1 MDLSIIIVNYNV
13 YNDIIQCIKSIYEHL
28 KGLKFEIIVIDN
40 CSFNRDIEELN
51 NIYPEVNLIL
61 LNNNN
66 GFGFANNIG
75 MKASSGKYFLL
86 LNPDIIIQD
95 NSIYILFETLE
106 KYKNAAVVGPVQYKP
121 GSGLEYYYT
130 FFPSLYSRFTQEF
143 GLYMKTNLM
152 KKRFY
157 SFLDSNIARG
167 VPFKVDWVIGS
178 SMMVRKEIFELT
190 GGFDEAFFLYE
201 EETEWQ
207 YRIKK
212 MGYDILMVPEAKVI
226 HNHHSSTSKI
236 GVMFILFQEY
246 RSRIIFD
253 IKRNE
258 KVFSFARRLMVVNSI
273 IFRLIYFS
281 IFNFQSFE
289 IFRNRIS
296 LYLSL
301 LKLNLSF
308 KENVRRNRFI
318 FSDFNDLFFNTG
330 NAKL

>member
-13 YNDIIQCIKSIYEHL
+13 YNDIIQCIKSIYKHL

-86 LNPDIIIQD
+86 LNPDIIIED

-143 GLYMKTNLM
+143 GLYMKTKRM

-157 SFLDSNIARG
+157 DFLDTNIASG
-167 VPFKVDWVIGS
+167 IPFKVDWVIGS
-178 SMMVRKEIFELT
+178 SMMLRKELFELT

-207 YRIKK
+207 YRISK

-236 GVMFILFQEY
+236 GVMFILFQEF

-258 KVFSFARRLMVVNSI
+258 KVFSYARRLMIVNSI
-273 IFRLIYFS
+273 IFRFTIFLFMDKFS
-281 IFNFQSFE
+281 VSILKNK
-289 IFRNRIS
+289 II
-296 LYLSL
+296 LYGSL
-301 LKLNLSF
+301 LKLNFLNS
-308 KENVRRNRFI
+308 KKVSQDRFS
-318 FSDFNDLFFNTG
+318 FSDYKNYFNNIS
-330 NAKL
+330 NAKI